1 MDIFYKRVI
10 KTDDYSE
17 KIAAYH
23 NRTEEFQQ
31 VSYLRLLVENICMHS
46 LRSRKVI
53 NYDRKRFFTS
63 SCLQNFCLKRKKIHA
78 RHKTVSEISEA

>member
-1 MDIFYKRVI
+1 MDIFSKRVI

-31 VSYLRLLVENICMHS
+31 VSYLRLFVENIYFIRKSVHALS
-46 LRSRKVI
+46 SQQKGYQLRSQT
-53 NYDRKRFFTS
+53 FF
-63 SCLQNFCLKRKKIHA
+63 
-78 RHKTVSEISEA
+78 HKLVFTKFLSKM

>member
-31 VSYLRLLVENICMHS
+31 VSYLRLLVENIYFI
-46 LRSRKVI
+46 RKSVHAL
-53 NYDRKRFFTS
+53 S
-63 SCLQNFCLKRKKIHA
+63 S
-78 RHKTVSEISEA
+78 